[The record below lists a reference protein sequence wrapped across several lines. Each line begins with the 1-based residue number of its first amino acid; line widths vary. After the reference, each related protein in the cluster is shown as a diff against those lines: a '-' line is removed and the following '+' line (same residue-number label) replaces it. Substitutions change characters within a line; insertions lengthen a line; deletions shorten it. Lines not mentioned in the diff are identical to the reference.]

1 MKNTKRCFLIC
12 FLTAL
17 MLCAATPVA
26 VSASTKT
33 ISVTMK
39 KAYKTK
45 KKTARVGDTVE
56 LKLKYK
62 NTLLMNEY
70 VKIRSSKPAVASVG
84 ENGEITAKKTG
95 ITIITAKFK
104 KRVARIRLTVKAA
117 KANKAAA
124 AAADNSANSI
134 PEDVV
139 LFDSEES
146 VPETTT
152 AEKALP
158 VGTTQSSVR
167 SRMVEYAEKF
177 VGVLPYV
184 YAGNSLTSGTDCSGF
199 IHLIYKH
206 FGLSAPRSASEF
218 QAMSNISY
226 KDLRPGDIIV
236 YKYGGHVALFIGD
249 DMIIHAKGSNY
260 GTVKEKMWYGTPTG
274 YVRIIKD

>member
-1 MKNTKRCFLIC
+1 MQRTNTMKNTKRCFLIC

-45 KKTARVGDTVE
+45 KKSVRVGDTVE

-70 VKIRSSKPAVASVG
+70 ASIRSSKPAVASVG
-84 ENGEITAKKTG
+84 ADGEIRAKKTG

-152 AEKALP
+152 AEKALS
-158 VGTTQSSVR
+158 VG
-167 SRMVEYAEKF
+167 
-177 VGVLPYV
+177 
-184 YAGNSLTSGTDCSGF
+184 
-199 IHLIYKH
+199 
-206 FGLSAPRSASEF
+206 
-218 QAMSNISY
+218 
-226 KDLRPGDIIV
+226 
-236 YKYGGHVALFIGD
+236 
-249 DMIIHAKGSNY
+249 
-260 GTVKEKMWYGTPTG
+260 
-274 YVRIIKD
+274 